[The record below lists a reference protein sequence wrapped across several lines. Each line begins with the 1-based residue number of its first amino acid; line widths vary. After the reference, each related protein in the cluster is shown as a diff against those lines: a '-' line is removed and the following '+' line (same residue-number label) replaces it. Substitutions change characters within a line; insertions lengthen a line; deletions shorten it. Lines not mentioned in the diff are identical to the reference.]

1 MKTVVFSLIVAIL
14 MAMTSGTYAQNQNR
28 RGGEFYVG
36 QPRQVD
42 IEKKIELLNEQIE
55 QKKDNLQ
62 QLDRDFLFWSR
73 STSLEATD
81 RMNEAKAQ
89 RTTLLASVQK
99 LEAYKDSLLIHS
111 TLDGEQLY
119 FAGNAR
125 SITEAATAYAIVRT
139 MDDNGGQLPERFTG
153 ILVNYWN
160 SPVTAKVKGPGN
172 FYREIILPAG
182 SQRVPTQREF
192 KFSIPGQYTVAF
204 ESQYGSKCVTKP
216 GGMPNVVYYD
226 DAGTTTYDFRAV
238 QYGN

>member
-1 MKTVVFSLIVAIL
+1 MKTVVFYLIVAIF
-14 MAMTSGTYAQNQNR
+14 MASGAYAQNQNR

-42 IEKKIELLNEQIE
+42 IEKKIDLLNEQIE

-81 RMNEAKAQ
+81 RLNEAKAQ
-89 RTTLLASVQK
+89 RTALLASVQK
-99 LEAYKDSLLIHS
+99 LEAYKDSLLIRS
-111 TLDGEQLY
+111 TLDDEQLY

-125 SITEAATAYAIVRT
+125 NLTEVATAYAIVRT

-192 KFSIPGQYTVAF
+192 KFSIPGQYMVIF
-204 ESQYGSKCVTKP
+204 ESQYGSKCITKP
-216 GGMPNVVYYD
+216 GGMPNAIYYD
-226 DAGTTTYDFRAV
+226 DAGTTAYDFRAV